1 MTLPIPYVITFFL
14 ASLRLGS
21 LFLMIPV
28 FGGKFLPI
36 QLRILL
42 IFLITVLI
50 VPGIEVVGFEQISIW
65 QIAFYGVGEILVGL
79 LLGISVRAFFAI
91 IEVAGQLISRN
102 IGLMM
107 AQQFDPASGTNSNII
122 GIILFYFATIL
133 FFIVGGHHHVIYALA
148 KSFSIVDIAKE
159 SLYFSNIETIMRI
172 LSQVFALAVS
182 ISAPFIAVN
191 FIITLGFGVL
201 GKVAPK
207 INVMLISF
215 SFRIV
220 GGLVIF
226 IVTANLIFNFLLH
239 YSEEVPNSMLEF
251 LIY

>member
-1 MTLPIPYVITFFL
+1 MTLSIPYIITFFL
-14 ASLRLGS
+14 VSLRLGA
-21 LFLMIPV
+21 LFFMIPV
-28 FGGKFLPI
+28 FGGNFLPMQI
-36 QLRILL
+36 RILL
-42 IFLITVLI
+42 TLLISVLI
-50 VPGIEVVGFEQISIW
+50 VPNVAMVGYEGINLW
-65 QIAFYGVGEILVGL
+65 QIGFYGVGEVIVGL
-79 LLGISVRAFFAI
+79 LLGISIRALFAI
-91 IEVAGQLISRN
+91 IEVAGQMISRD

-122 GIILFYFATIL
+122 GIILFYLAAIL
-133 FFIVGGHHHVIYALA
+133 FFIIGGHHHVIYALA
-148 KSFSIVDIAKE
+148 KSFDIVDIAKE
-159 SLYFSNIETIMRI
+159 SLYVGNVVAITGI

-182 ISAPFIAVN
+182 IAAPFIAIN

-226 IVTANLIFNFLLH
+226 LVTANLIFNFLLH

-251 LIY
+251 LM